1 MLTKKQQQN
10 LAHRKQVAE
19 LNVRQALTGF
29 EQAARSLESA
39 AAERRAIATELADEA
54 TALYQAAL
62 DSQQESTS
70 LGVLAGEDE
79 AKAKKIREL
88 FL

>member
-10 LAHRKQVAE
+10 LDHRKQVAE

-29 EQAARSLESA
+29 EQAARSLENA
-39 AAERRAIATELADEA
+39 ATERRAIASELEQEA
-54 TALYQAAL
+54 GALYQAAMEAARESDSL
-62 DSQQESTS
+62 DEK
-70 LGVLAGEDE
+70 AADDE